1 MQDPQDYIESFD
13 THGGLENNMEFYA
26 DIVRNY
32 GDDKIEVFCE
42 CVEVLNLKGHA
53 IKKFAKMCGFELVS
67 VKDIKND

>member
-26 DIVRNY
+26 DIVRNS
-32 GDDKIEVFCE
+32 DDKIELF
-42 CVEVLNLKGHA
+42 VEFVETLNLKGWD

>member
-1 MQDPQDYIESFD
+1 
-13 THGGLENNMEFYA
+13 MEFYA

-42 CVEVLNLKGHA
+42 CVEILNLKGRA